1 MSFMRPPERR
11 WYAPLLNHPKGT
23 SELVHSIFP
32 EAVFVLEGQEK
43 KSNKL
48 IRRVRFD
55 LNGRPIM
62 RARSEIDMLKTKPAL
77 LKVLHTTKMPLGL
90 IIEKFHVR
98 RTRVRCTSRT
108 RSFHFIGDLHGK
120 ILERFYYLSK

>member
-1 MSFMRPPERR
+1 MRPLERR
-11 WYAPLLNHPKGT
+11 WYTPLLKRPSGA

-32 EAVFVLEGQEK
+32 EAVFVLEDQEK

-48 IRRVRFD
+48 IRHVRFD
-55 LNGRPIM
+55 LSGLPIM
-62 RARSEIDMLKTKPAL
+62 RARSEIDLLKTKPAL
-77 LKVLHTTKMPLGL
+77 LKLLHSTKMPLGL

-120 ILERFYYLSK
+120 ILERFYYLPEDLS